1 MQALLL
7 GTQAAAVSAKSA
19 KKGRAMLL
27 NLVLLDGARAAA
39 AAADA
44 TDADADAAADA
55 ADAAAAA
62 DADAT
67 TGASSYGGAAEAVP
81 SLSPPPGTAMA
92 GTALAPV
99 AEAAGAAV
107 VATPLADPRRPR
119 TLALDVLPGGAVRA
133 QLLLSDGAQLA
144 RLRADA
150 GALHGARVSVRAR
163 VATLRRRSA
172 GLVFADL
179 TAGGE
184 RLQTAVEG
192 EVLCPDSPGQLAL
205 RPGSGVRVT
214 GTLGVSRQGHL
225 ALFASRIEL
234 LSLPTEPGVLV
245 CVMRQVAAGALDATS
260 AAAALGCSVGAL
272 EEARAAFEGCGALV
286 LRHSSTST
294 QADGMELQAER
305 RFAAAL
311 EAALRGG
318 RRENCAS
325 RRGAPPPRAEELAA
339 LGALER
345 AHGRWDAVP
354 SWELAPPEAM
364 VGEVSEVGEV
374 GEVGEAEGADEPATD
389 SDSIEQQEQQQR
401 WVLGGSAA
409 ASAERAAR
417 LRYVREKSEPAL
429 RWALHQAGLLLE
441 RRRQTATAPPRVLL
455 DIGCGRG
462 DLTLALARAHPALR
476 LVGLDSNACALAAAR
491 ARAEAA
497 GLRNVRFVLL
507 EAARLQL
514 QLAGGGRSGEL
525 AALLEEGVDVVVA
538 LRACGGLGDAAL
550 SLASSRGASALVWP
564 CCFGKHEQLCPAD
577 ARWGLDEPERQW
589 LCQLAD
595 GGDES
600 ELAAPAQRV
609 VGCLRLGAAARR
621 RPTARLGLRR
631 APPGLATQHIAL
643 WVEDLGL

>member
-1 MQALLL
+1 MP
-7 GTQAAAVSAKSA
+7 VSNTSQSGLKLRDFSIFHRA
-19 KKGRAMLL
+19 GR
-27 NLVLLDGARAAA
+27 
-39 AAADA
+39 
-44 TDADADAAADA
+44 
-55 ADAAAAA
+55 
-62 DADAT
+62 
-67 TGASSYGGAAEAVP
+67 
-81 SLSPPPGTAMA
+81 
-92 GTALAPV
+92 
-99 AEAAGAAV
+99 
-107 VATPLADPRRPR
+107 
-119 TLALDVLPGGAVRA
+119 
-133 QLLLSDGAQLA
+133 
-144 RLRADA
+144 
-150 GALHGARVSVRAR
+150 
-163 VATLRRRSA
+163 
-172 GLVFADL
+172 
-179 TAGGE
+179 
-184 RLQTAVEG
+184 
-192 EVLCPDSPGQLAL
+192 
-205 RPGSGVRVT
+205 
-214 GTLGVSRQGHL
+214 L
-225 ALFASRIEL
+225 ALFANRIAL

-260 AAAALGCSVGAL
+260 AATVLGCSVGAL
-272 EEARAAFEGCGALV
+272 EEARAAFEGCGALA
-286 LRHSSTST
+286 LRRSSTST

-339 LGALER
+339 IGALDQ
-345 AHGRWDAVP
+345 AHCRWDAVP
-354 SWELAPPEAM
+354 SWELAPPEA
-364 VGEVSEVGEV
+364 VV
-374 GEVGEAEGADEPATD
+374 GEVGEASEAEGVGEPATD
-389 SDSIEQQEQQQR
+389 CDSDEQQEPQQR

-409 ASAERAAR
+409 ASAERAAH

-441 RRRQTATAPPRVLL
+441 RRRQTATTPPRVLL

-564 CCFGKHEQLCPAD
+564 CCFAKHEQLCPAD
-577 ARWGLDEPERQW
+577 ASWGLDEPERQW

-631 APPGLATQHIAL
+631 APPGLATQSIVL
-643 WVEDLGL
+643 WVEDPAL